1 MAPRLKR
8 RAPEGYATVQATA
21 PQERPA
27 AAARTFHR
35 TTAARVGEL
44 AVGAPPGCRHPTGE
58 TF

>member
-27 AAARTFHR
+27 AAAHTFHR
-35 TTAARVGEL
+35 TTAARVGSWRL
-44 AVGAPPGCRHPTGE
+44 GRRPDVGTGRE